1 MSMYIPSLFSPS
13 PSPPFPPPLPSLPL
27 CSPPLPSPP
36 LCSPPPDN
44 SDYEGFSVYDI
55 ADMIKLY
62 FRELPEPL
70 LTAKFSEILIVI
82 HESECVHSSPCLIPK
97 PVWEQDYTSYSR
109 HMRIEI
115 KEVCYELHLH
125 E

>member
-1 MSMYIPSLFSPS
+1 MYMYHIPSLFSPS
-13 PSPPFPPPLPSLPL
+13 PSPPFPPPLPS
-27 CSPPLPSPP
+27 PPLPSPP
-36 LCSPPPDN
+36 SLTTDN

-82 HESECVHSSPCLIPK
+82 HESECVHTRPCPIPK
-97 PVWEQDYTSYSR
+97 PVWEQDYTSYND
-109 HMRIEI
+109 
-115 KEVCYELHLH
+115 
-125 E
+125 